1 MEYGGKFEDGET
13 PEECLVREVKEE
25 TGLILKKYDLKGIIT
40 YVSTEFET
48 EHMYLFKADD
58 FEGDLIECSEG
69 ELEWIE
75 KEEVPNLKTWE
86 GDNLF
91 LNKLDDSN
99 FFTMKLEYNGDKLI
113 NYKITEY

>member
-1 MEYGGKFEDGET
+1 M
-13 PEECLVREVKEE
+13 
-25 TGLILKKYDLKGIIT
+25 
-40 YVSTEFET
+40 
-48 EHMYLFKADD
+48 
-58 FEGDLIECSEG
+58 
-69 ELEWIE
+69 IE